1 MAPCIVIS
9 KLYACKWSV
18 SFSSHFINPLNAKLN
33 RICHFLALLGA
44 HPILH
49 VSRIRVNQYS
59 SQHSSDRRLSGLQT
73 SLEEP
78 QHVHIGSSRNTWRFG
93 NTAVSGTVS
102 MGNLSLSA
110 LLARLKACHEALVC
124 RASGLWLSLY
134 FVGTSIF
141 IRMSVPSCN
150 TSSSEDISRARC
162 TKRNQGQG
170 PRIWNRSSGKKWQQ
184 FLPACCIEWCR
195 TSRNAWG
202 NVLTN
207 DTTSQTLY
215 SGSKCCN

>member
-78 QHVHIGSSRNTWRFG
+78 QHVHIGSSRNT
-93 NTAVSGTVS
+93 
-102 MGNLSLSA
+102 
-110 LLARLKACHEALVC
+110 
-124 RASGLWLSLY
+124 
-134 FVGTSIF
+134 
-141 IRMSVPSCN
+141 
-150 TSSSEDISRARC
+150 
-162 TKRNQGQG
+162 
-170 PRIWNRSSGKKWQQ
+170 
-184 FLPACCIEWCR
+184 
-195 TSRNAWG
+195 
-202 NVLTN
+202 
-207 DTTSQTLY
+207 
-215 SGSKCCN
+215 